1 LYIEFHQIASRTRP
15 DSFKRDSPVSE
26 DEYEAIRMIYLTRLR
41 QTPNEILLQAPQFKS
56 LLDGWSQAGDADR
69 VRAWDTEK
77 AETDDGF
84 IGILESLGGKSEP
97 LQQLPVRIDNQ
108 TLTTF
113 FPSADEVTERLIR
126 ISGNW
131 NGFSDRAQTAL
142 DAIAAANRF

>member
-1 LYIEFHQIASRTRP
+1 
-15 DSFKRDSPVSE
+15 
-26 DEYEAIRMIYLTRLR
+26 MIYLTRLR